1 MGSTPT
7 ERTKH
12 TQLGKNM
19 PKRVKVTK
27 VEGRVIR
34 SNDPAKFRIGNRK
47 SGVSAN
53 TMSNDRLLAV
63 VTGSNHA
70 KDVKN
75 ALAVLNNRGQ

>member
-1 MGSTPT
+1 
-7 ERTKH
+7 
-12 TQLGKNM
+12 M

-53 TMSNDRLLAV
+53 TMSTEQLISV

-70 KDVKN
+70 KDIKN
-75 ALAVLNNRGQ
+75 AQTVLNNRGQ